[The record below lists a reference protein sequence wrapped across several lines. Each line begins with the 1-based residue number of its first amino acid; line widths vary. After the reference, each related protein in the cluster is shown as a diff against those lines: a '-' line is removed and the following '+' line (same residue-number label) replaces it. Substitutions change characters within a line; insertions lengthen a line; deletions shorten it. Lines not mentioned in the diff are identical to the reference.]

1 MRNPLID
8 IVEQSHR
15 KAEVPV
21 FRIGDTVVV
30 SVRIVEGEKERVQ
43 NFTGVVIARR
53 GAGLT
58 EMFTVRRIVN
68 NEGVERIFP
77 IHSPKVLG
85 VEVLRSGRVRRAKL
99 FFLRHRV
106 GKARKLRERRVVH
119 GTRAALV
126 AGAKKAA
133 EAESHE
139 KTETQLAGV

>member
-21 FRIGDTVVV
+21 FLIGDTVVV

-53 GAGLT
+53 GEGLT

-68 NEGVERIFP
+68 NEGVERVFP

-85 VEVLRSGRVRRAKL
+85 VEVLRSGKIRRAKL

-106 GKARKLRERRVVH
+106 GKARKLRERRVSR
-119 GTRAALV
+119 GARTALAA
-126 AGAKKAA
+126 GSKKAA
-133 EAESHE
+133 EAESQK